1 MDKKFNNKITKK
13 KIYKNILKIRDLYKI
28 LRIRKL
34 HLIFLIILIVAGF
47 TYFLFSNKNSIDE
60 DKWQAVFLENNQVYF
75 GKLFITDDFYV
86 LNNVY
91 YLQTEK
97 KKIGGDLNNTA
108 SLSADNVEVEEKSN
122 TKLVKLGNE
131 LHGPEDKMFIEKS
144 KVLFWENMKETSQ
157 IVRSIKSYKG
167 TQ

>member
-1 MDKKFNNKITKK
+1 MDKKLNNKITKK

-47 TYFLFSNKNSIDE
+47 TYFLFPNKNSIDE
-60 DKWQAVFLENNQVYF
+60 NKWQAVFLENNQVYF

-97 KKIGGDLNNTA
+97 KKTGGELSNTA
-108 SLSADNVEVEEKSN
+108 SPSADNVKGEEKSD

-157 IVRSIKSYKG
+157 IVRSIKSYKQ